1 MASLTTFPKVPP
13 SRSLTTGG
21 ETPLVVPASEPAPFD
36 AVRLGRYSGFLRR
49 QWPVLL
55 GATALGSVL
64 GMGWS
69 ATTHHT
75 YTSTI
80 SVLAP
85 PVAVESGL
93 PSLGQGPF
101 APVDQKPVLET
112 MDTEAQL
119 VTSGLV
125 LEQLK
130 RVPGFHVPP
139 DRLAERVSVTVA
151 SPYSRA
157 IVIAVSANHPGNARQ
172 GARVIARTYVK
183 LRSRVIGQYQTRN
196 RQTINRRLL
205 ILQRELKALPP
216 DPSALPRITART
228 RRQAI
233 QLQIL
238 EAKKQLAYTDQFAE
252 VLRAPDR
259 PTHPDD
265 PGSAVNRTSGM
276 GIGLL
281 AGFGIGLVRD
291 RRPRRLRY
299 ARDVRRRIPVPI
311 LTDTGREDLADSGRR
326 LRNLAFAEDARTVL
340 VTGMPGETA
349 GAVAVSVAAAFAH
362 GGAPTTLLRVSDEPV
377 PDFSGGQPSQEG
389 ERDDGLGSF
398 RVVALA
404 ADDGDRGL
412 ADAVGRAHHDAG
424 VVVISGSGLD
434 TAEAVTLAALS
445 DITLVTIALKRVTDR
460 PLTAAI
466 AHLVNAGAPPRGI
479 VITHGNGTS

>member
-1 MASLTTFPKVPP
+1 MASLTTSPK
-13 SRSLTTGG
+13 RSLATDG
-21 ETPLVVPASEPAPFD
+21 ETPLVAPASEPAPFD
-36 AVRLGRYSGFLRR
+36 AVRLGRYSGFTRR

-55 GATALGSVL
+55 LSAVLGGAL
-64 GMGWS
+64 GMGVS
-69 ATTHHT
+69 ATAQHT

-93 PSLGQGPF
+93 PSLEQGPF
-101 APVDQKPVLET
+101 APVDQAPVLET
-112 MDTEAQL
+112 MDTEAEV

-125 LEQLK
+125 LAQLK
-130 RVPGFHVPP
+130 RVPGFNVPP
-139 DRLAERVSVTVA
+139 DELAAHVSVTAA
-151 SPYSRA
+151 SPYSRVL
-157 IVIAVSANHPGNARQ
+157 IIAVHANRPGNARQ
-172 GARVIARTYVK
+172 GAREIARTYVK

-196 RQTINRRLL
+196 RQEINRRLV
-205 ILQRELKALPP
+205 ILQAELKALPA
-216 DPSALPRITART
+216 DPSALARLTART

-233 QLQIL
+233 QRQIL
-238 EAKKQLAYTDQFAE
+238 DAKKQLAYTDEFAQ

-259 PTHPDD
+259 PTRADD

-276 GIGLL
+276 GAGLL
-281 AGFGIGLVRD
+281 AGLVVGLVRD

-349 GAVAVSVAAAFAH
+349 DAVAVSVAAAFAH
-362 GGAPTTLLRVSDEPV
+362 GGAPTTLLRVSDEPMSAY
-377 PDFSGGQPSQEG
+377 PADGQGQRD
-389 ERDDGLGSF
+389 RDDGLGTF
-398 RVVALA
+398 RVVKLA
-404 ADDGDRGL
+404 ADNGDRGL
-412 ADAVGRAHHDAG
+412 ADAVGQAHHDAG
-424 VVVISGSGLD
+424 VVVISGPPVE

-445 DITLVTIALKRVTDR
+445 DITVVTIALKQVTDR

-466 AHLVNAGAPPRGI
+466 AHLVTAGAPPRGI
-479 VITHGNGTS
+479 VITRSKEAL

>member
-1 MASLTTFPKVPP
+1 VASLTASPK
-13 SRSLTTGG
+13 RSLATDG
-21 ETPLVVPASEPAPFD
+21 ETPLVAPANEPAPFD
-36 AVRLGRYSGFLRR
+36 AVRLGRYSGFTRR

-55 GATALGSVL
+55 AGAALGGVL
-64 GMGWS
+64 GMAVS
-69 ATTHHT
+69 ATAQHT

-93 PSLGQGPF
+93 PSLQQGPF

-112 MDTEAQL
+112 MDTEAQV

-125 LEQLK
+125 LAQLK
-130 RVPGFHVPP
+130 RVPGFNVPP
-139 DRLAERVSVTVA
+139 DQLAQRVSVTVA
-151 SPYSRA
+151 SPYSRVL
-157 IVIAVSANHPGNARQ
+157 IIAVHANRPGNARQ
-172 GARVIARTYVK
+172 GAREIARTYVK

-196 RQTINRRLL
+196 RQQINRRLV
-205 ILQRELKALPP
+205 ILQAELKALPT
-216 DPSALPRITART
+216 DPSALTRLTART

-233 QLQIL
+233 QRQIL
-238 EAKKQLAYTDQFAE
+238 DAKKQLAYTDEFAQ

-259 PTHPDD
+259 PTHADD

-276 GIGLL
+276 GAGLL
-281 AGFGIGLVRD
+281 AGLVVGLVRD

-349 GAVAVSVAAAFAH
+349 DSVAVSVAAAFAH
-362 GGAPTTLLRVSDEPV
+362 GGAPTTLLRFADNELPVYPSDERW
-377 PDFSGGQPSQEG
+377 QG

-398 RVVALA
+398 RVVGLA
-404 ADDGDRGL
+404 ANDGDRGL
-412 ADAVGRAHHDAG
+412 ADAVDQAHHGAG
-424 VVVISGSGLD
+424 VVVISGPALD

-445 DITLVTIALKRVTDR
+445 DITVVTIALKQVTDR

-466 AHLVNAGAPPRGI
+466 AHLVNAGAAPRGI
-479 VITHGNGTS
+479 VITHSKEAS